1 MCIRDRYKLFNQG
14 TVCKLRIRHNGD
26 LIETGFYHYVEVDT
40 YGPLNFTDW
49 GELEG
54 TNRTLTLEMQSQSD
68 ATLGADFSVKVQ
80 NDRATL

>member
-1 MCIRDRYKLFNQG
+1 MTQYKLFENG
-14 TVCKLRIRHNGD
+14 TNCKLRIRHNGD

-54 TNRTLTLEMQSQSD
+54 TNRTLTLEVQSLYD

-80 NDRATL
+80 NDRTAL